1 MTSVVMNHFAAWKEW
16 RLRETRV
23 RVFGALLLASVGLD
37 FSTYVAGTFHL
48 YVHDLVAALVACY
61 GIALALENRSVL
73 PVGRLS
79 LVPMALLAFLLA
91 NSVVLG
97 AAYYANVPPDMQK
110 LFWFEH
116 GNALR
121 IVGELLVWVWAL
133 NQLSPDKNES
143 ALILDF
149 ALWGCAVNVA
159 FLGAYGAI
167 TKTTH
172 AGTTAFDLDVMVGL
186 PLAMVF
192 VMTRGMRADLFRL
205 VLFSAGSLFLYSRTA
220 IVAVLLMTVAV
231 LITSRQPRGVARS
244 LGCLGLGWILAFGV
258 PQAASAIAASL
269 RTPTAT
275 SSQPPTTVTTPTA
288 VDRTASVVSSDLAPY
303 TIPSRLAIW
312 SDALRMSAISP
323 IVGVGYHD
331 YFLYSRVTEI
341 KDLSS
346 DDLPGLYSSL
356 IKQAH
361 NDYLSWLVESGIIG
375 LTIYMS
381 FLAISI
387 WHAWRLWIGSPDAR
401 PWHVFSLALITSLAA
416 VSTFGEVLIPRTPE
430 WVASATV
437 WWIVIGLVFS
447 AAANREG
454 SSGRVNR

>member
-1 MTSVVMNHFAAWKEW
+1 MNRFAARKEW
-16 RLRETRV
+16 RSRGTRV

-48 YVHDLVAALVACY
+48 YVHDLIAALVACY

-79 LVPMALLAFLLA
+79 LAPIALLAFLLV

-133 NQLSPDKNES
+133 NQLAPDKNES

-149 ALWGCAVNVA
+149 ALWGCAVNVT

-192 VMTRGMRADLFRL
+192 VMTRGMRVDLFRL

-220 IVAVLLMTVAV
+220 IFAVIFMTVAI
-231 LITSRQPRGVARS
+231 LLTSRQPRAIARS

-258 PQAASAIAASL
+258 PQATSFISASL
-269 RTPTAT
+269 RTQTAT
-275 SSQPPTTVTTPTA
+275 SSQPATDVATPTA
-288 VDRTASVVSSDLAPY
+288 VDRTASVVSPDLAPY

-331 YFLYSRVTEI
+331 YFLYSQVTEI
-341 KDLSS
+341 KDLSA

-361 NDYLSWLVESGIIG
+361 NDYLSWLVETGVIG
-375 LTIYMS
+375 LTIYIS
-381 FLAISI
+381 FLAISV
-387 WHAWRLWIGSPDAR
+387 WHAWRLRVRSRERR
-401 PWHVFSLALITSLAA
+401 PWHVFTLALIISLAA
-416 VSTFGEVLIPRTPE
+416 VSTFGEVLIPRTPA
-430 WVASATV
+430 WVSSATV
-437 WWIVIGLVFS
+437 WWIVIGLVF
-447 AAANREG
+447 AAADWEG
-454 SSGRVNR
+454 TSRRANL